1 MKRRGFLERG
11 ISMALIGGF
20 GLASSEA
27 VERKPKGRIKQGF
40 AWWGFARD
48 VDPKK
53 LIAEAKAIGYVA
65 VDMPPRDQWDRIRET
80 GLVISSI
87 GGHGSLTDGL
97 NNKANHDRIEQE
109 LRRNIETA
117 VQYGIP
123 CLICFS
129 GNRRGISDEEGIEN
143 TAEGLRRVAKFAE
156 EKKVTLVLE
165 LLNSKVDH
173 PDYQCDHTWWG
184 VEVVKRVNSP
194 AVKLLYDIYHMQ
206 IMEGDLIRTIRNNIK
221 YIGHFHT
228 GGNPGRR
235 DLDDQ
240 QEIYY
245 PAVMRAIADSGFDGY
260 VCHEFIPKGDPIKA
274 LRAAF
279 ETCDV

>member
-1 MKRRGFLERG
+1 
-11 ISMALIGGF
+11 
-20 GLASSEA
+20 
-27 VERKPKGRIKQGF
+27 
-40 AWWGFARD
+40 
-48 VDPKK
+48 
-53 LIAEAKAIGYVA
+53 
-65 VDMPPRDQWDRIRET
+65 
-80 GLVISSI
+80 
-87 GGHGSLTDGL
+87 
-97 NNKANHDRIEQE
+97 
-109 LRRNIETA
+109 
-117 VQYGIP
+117 
-123 CLICFS
+123 
-129 GNRRGISDEEGIEN
+129 
-143 TAEGLRRVAKFAE
+143 
-156 EKKVTLVLE
+156 
-165 LLNSKVDH
+165 
-173 PDYQCDHTWWG
+173 